1 MASFREIAGNSFIG
15 RRTPKGIVVR
25 EMHRG
30 QAIAQWFVSNRTG
43 EVLRMPFGG
52 GRFEPCMGEA
62 EAERVAFFA
71 RRLPDEGED

>member
-1 MASFREIAGNSFIG
+1 MATVREIAGASFIG
-15 RRTPKGIVVR
+15 RRTPKGVVVR

-30 QAIAQWFVSNRTG
+30 EAIAQWFVSDRTG

-52 GRFEPCMGEA
+52 GRFEPCLGEA

-71 RRLPDEGED
+71 RRMAD